1 MITYTLFNKI
11 IIESTKTR
19 QQTIMTESEVRLSTL
34 ARNSNERILAAAEG
48 EPSRHGN
55 ANIYLIDATQN
66 KLINKITFFRQGIQ
80 SMAFSNCGRF
90 LIAASV
96 PDEGILAI
104 IDVNSGMVCEGGTV
118 MLKDQSVNKVVVNPH
133 SDRDVDFITVGQRGN
148 FVIWKYDYE
157 AQQTLNIEPDMNQDL
172 QNTDFTCATFTPK
185 LPAPFNCEL
194 IMIGTADG
202 AIAAVNP
209 NPSDGDRKFEWLEHG
224 KKEFLLSESISSIIH
239 KQSKV
244 VISGSRGTMLRYD
257 DKLARVLPDDPD
269 MISKIK
275 SEDQVTATQ
284 MDDQNNEGVI
294 GTSAGTIKY
303 IAFSD
308 EQSQTVKLV
317 TKVSPYMD

>member
-1 MITYTLFNKI
+1 MTNFEVTIEHGPAFAADGQGKTIEPVTVNGYDGFSGVHDNLLWSPATGMITYTLFNKI

-209 NPSDGDRKFEWLEHG
+209 NPSD
-224 KKEFLLSESISSIIH
+224 
-239 KQSKV
+239 
-244 VISGSRGTMLRYD
+244 
-257 DKLARVLPDDPD
+257 
-269 MISKIK
+269 
-275 SEDQVTATQ
+275 AT
-284 MDDQNNEGVI
+284 
-294 GTSAGTIKY
+294 TS
-303 IAFSD
+303 D
-308 EQSQTVKLV
+308 
-317 TKVSPYMD
+317 